1 MSIWIAAVA
10 AVKLFK
16 IEEQKESLAAAGGR
30 RPCEAAAASDSFSSS
45 TLKSFPAA
53 TASIMMELAFA
64 AGVAGG
70 NESFDSRSF
79 YNPTHALQAV
89 TSLVSAGATFRQK
102 FREQSGQESRSGGL
116 SPSNGW
122 GNFEGE

>member
-1 MSIWIAAVA
+1 MIEAVA
-10 AVKLFK
+10 AGKLFEV
-16 IEEQKESLAAAGGR
+16 EELEESLAAACGR

-70 NESFDSRSF
+70 NERLTRVLF
-79 YNPTHALQAV
+79 
-89 TSLVSAGATFRQK
+89 TSLRTLYN
-102 FREQSGQESRSGGL
+102 RSHL
-116 SPSNGW
+116 
-122 GNFEGE
+122 E